1 MKIYEGRDIRNVGV
15 VGHGDSGKTALTA
28 GLLFTV
34 GATSRLTRVDEG
46 NTITDFDEEEIQR
59 KISIST
65 ALAYAEWR
73 KTAKINIL
81 DTPGYN
87 IFIND
92 TRGAL
97 AAADAGLVVVD
108 AVAGVEVQTEKVW
121 SFCDEFQLPRALVI
135 NKLDRERAS
144 FERALESIQSVFG
157 RTAVPIQL
165 AWGAE
170 RDFKG
175 VIDLVRMKSYAYTAD
190 GDGKGREGEIPAD
203 LADAAQKA
211 HEALVEMVAE
221 GNDALLEE
229 FFDKGTLPVEHIL
242 DGLKTAV
249 RDMRLYPVLC
259 ASALHNIGSDQIL
272 NFIVDNLPA
281 PTDRGTV
288 AGKLNGKEVDRK
300 ISDTE
305 PVSAF
310 VFKTTADPFAGRIT
324 FFKVYSGVL
333 KNDANLHNVQRG
345 TVERLS
351 HIACPLGKTL
361 TPVTDL
367 HAGDIGAVAKLR
379 DTLTGDTLADKNSP
393 IEYPAVQLP
402 EPSIAF
408 AIEAK
413 SRQDEDR
420 MGHAIHRILEEDQ
433 SLRFYRDPQTKEF
446 LLGGSGQQH
455 VEVVVSRL
463 KKRYGVDVALK
474 APKIPYRETIRGKA
488 DVQGRHKKQ
497 TGGHGQFGDCW
508 IRMEPLPRG
517 GQFEFVNE
525 IFGGSIPKN
534 YIPAVEKGIIEAAAN
549 GFLAGFPMVDFRVV
563 LYDGSY
569 HDVDS
574 SELSFKLAARKAFK
588 NAMLEAK
595 PSLLEPIMNVEIHAP
610 VEFAGD
616 LMGDL
621 NGRRGRVAGM
631 DTKGNTQIIRAKVPM
646 AEMLNYQ
653 NDLTSMTQGR
663 ATFSM
668 EFDHYDF
675 VPAQQAEKII
685 AAAKA
690 AKTGEEEE
698 EE

>member
-1 MKIYEGRDIRNVGV
+1 VKTYEGRDIRNVGV
-15 VGHGDSGKTALTA
+15 VGHGDSGKTALIA
-28 GLLFTV
+28 GLLFST
-34 GATSRLTRVDEG
+34 GSTSRLTRVDEG
-46 NTITDFDEEEIQR
+46 NTITDYDEEEIQR
-59 KISIST
+59 KITIST
-65 ALAYAEWR
+65 AVAYAEW
-73 KTAKINIL
+73 KKAKINFL

-92 TRGAL
+92 TRASL
-97 AAADAGLVVVD
+97 AAADAALVVID

-121 SFCDEFQLPRALVI
+121 SFSDEFKLPRALVI

-144 FERALESIQSVFG
+144 FDRALASIQSVFG
-157 RTAVPIQL
+157 RTAIPIQL
-165 AWGAE
+165 PWGAE

-175 VIDLVRMKSYAYTAD
+175 VIDLVRMKAYSYTAD
-190 GDGKGREGEIPAD
+190 GDGKGKESDIPED
-203 LADAAQKA
+203 LADSAQKA
-211 HEALVEMVAE
+211 HEVLVEMIAE
-221 GNDALLEE
+221 GNDALMEE
-229 FFDKGTLPVEHIL
+229 FFEKGTLPVEHIM
-242 DGLKTAV
+242 DGLKTAL
-249 RDMRLYPVLC
+249 REMRLYPVLC

-272 NFIVDNLPA
+272 NFIVDHFPA

-288 AGKLNGKEVDRK
+288 TGKVHGNDGARK
-300 ISDTE
+300 IADSE

-333 KNDANLHNVQRG
+333 KNDANLQSVQRG
-345 TVERLS
+345 TVERLA
-351 HIACPLGKTL
+351 HISCPLGKTL

-367 HAGDIGAVAKLR
+367 HAGDIGAVAKLK
-379 DTLTGDTLADKNSP
+379 DTLTGDTLADKSSP
-393 IEYPAVQLP
+393 IEYPAVKLA

-455 VEVVVSRL
+455 VEIVVSRL
-463 KKRYGVDVALK
+463 KRRYGVDVALK

-517 GQFEFVNE
+517 AKFEFVNE

-549 GFLAGFPMVDFRVV
+549 GYLAGYPMVDFRVI

-574 SELSFKLAARKAFK
+574 SELSFKLAARKAFR

-595 PSLLEPIMNVEIHAP
+595 PALLEPIMNVEIQAP
-610 VEFAGD
+610 VEYAGD

-621 NGRRGRVAGM
+621 NSRRGRVAGM
-631 DTKGNTQIIRAKVPM
+631 DTKGSTQIIRSKVPM

-675 VPAQQAEKII
+675 VPGQQAEKII

-690 AKTGEEEE
+690 AKTGQEEEE
-698 EE
+698 E